1 MKRKCGTAV
10 SALDCATLKTIMMA
24 PTYEF
29 RGAGS
34 SKVTYAVRSSTSW
47 CALVSPRPGLA
58 RERFDFELTMLKR
71 AVGCKNV
78 VQLLGA
84 SSSGKS
90 TLKTFTA
97 PYLILELAPH
107 GSIVDL
113 IDTLEFE
120 GRRDDF
126 SLAHVDKVI
135 EEVENGL
142 DQLQKLGFRHNDL
155 RPQNVLIF
163 YFNRLWPEK
172 TRAKLCDLED
182 CAPGPREDTGALHA
196 AILAL

>member
-1 MKRKCGTAV
+1 MV
-10 SALDCATLKTIMMA
+10 V
-24 PTYEF
+24 Y
-29 RGAGS
+29 
-34 SKVTYAVRSSTSW
+34 
-47 CALVSPRPGLA
+47 PRPGLA

-84 SSSGKS
+84 SSGKS
-90 TLKTFTA
+90 TLKTCMA
-97 PYLILELAPH
+97 PSLILELAPH

-120 GRRDDF
+120 GRRDEF
-126 SLAHVDKVI
+126 SLAHVDAVI
-135 EEVENGL
+135 KEVENGL
-142 DQLQKLGFRHNDL
+142 DQLQKLGYRHNDL
-155 RPQNVLIF
+155 RPQNVLVF
-163 YFNRLWPEK
+163 FFNRLWPEK

>member
-1 MKRKCGTAV
+1 MKRKCGTVA
-10 SALDCATLKTIMMA
+10 SALSLTDLKTITTA
-24 PTYEF
+24 PTYEYL
-29 RGAGS
+29 GAGS
-34 SKVTYAVRSSTSW
+34 SKVTYAVRSSTRW
-47 CALVSPRPGLA
+47 CAVICPRPGLA

-71 AVGCKNV
+71 VKNCANV

-84 SSSGKS
+84 SSGKS
-90 TLKTFTA
+90 TLKICTA
-97 PYLILELAPH
+97 PSLILELAPH

-120 GRRDDF
+120 GRREDF

-135 EEVENGL
+135 SEVENGL
-142 DQLQKLGFRHNDL
+142 DELQNLGYRHNDL

-182 CAPGPREDTGALHA
+182 CAPGPCEDTGALHA

>member
-1 MKRKCGTAV
+1 MKRKCGVA
-10 SALDCATLKTIMMA
+10 SALYPIDLKTITTA
-24 PTYEF
+24 PTYEYL
-29 RGAGS
+29 GGGS
-34 SKVTYAVRSSTSW
+34 SKATYAVRSSTRF
-47 CALVSPRPGLA
+47 CAVICPRPGLA

-71 AVGCKNV
+71 VKGCANI

-84 SSSGKS
+84 SSGKLIS
-90 TLKTFTA
+90 KICTA
-97 PYLILELAPH
+97 PSIILELAPH

-120 GRRDDF
+120 GRRKDF

-142 DQLQKLGFRHNDL
+142 DQLQTLGYRHNDL

-163 YFNRLWPEK
+163 FFNRRWPER

-196 AILAL
+196 AILTL

>member
-10 SALDCATLKTIMMA
+10 SALDCATLKTITTA

-34 SKVTYAVRSSTSW
+34 SKVTYAVRSSTRF
-47 CALVSPRPGLA
+47 CAVVCPRPGLA

-71 AVGCKNV
+71 VKNCANI

-84 SSSGKS
+84 SSGKS
-90 TLKTFTA
+90 TLRISTA
-97 PYLILELAPH
+97 QSLILELAPH

-120 GRRDDF
+120 GRRKDF

-163 YFNRLWPEK
+163 FFNSRWPER